1 MQGSLLNQRIREV
14 ELWTYTSDYPPQIE
28 VDCSN
33 ITFRNSYRIGDVEAT
48 LPDGV
53 FLHKKYVNKRNAVVN
68 LQITHNVRAKQ
79 FEGEKAENEFKVMK
93 E

>member
-1 MQGSLLNQRIREV
+1 M
-14 ELWTYTSDYPPQIE
+14 
-28 VDCSN
+28 
-33 ITFRNSYRIGDVEAT
+33 EAT